1 MLTISEMAELLGC
14 SESRLLRNTKEY
26 IQKINTLGYE
36 KVGRGK
42 KMMFGEIQTSVEKEE
57 YIKLLDILE
66 GNDILLNNLLDV
78 IEEVVEMDG
87 LNQKVNENNKKYIQS
102 DIEVLAER
110 LNWSESKVKQ
120 YIKAL
125 QDAKI
130 LKKINPKYFGIEYN
144 GEWKEISEELYNQI
158 TEQINTA
165 ISKSNDPQ
173 YMRELVLAVHNFK
186 NIRKLHGWTFTDEVL
201 DCPQF
206 LTSLM
211 LAMEYR
217 KEMKK
222 KNNKKN

>member
-87 LNQKVNENNKKYIQS
+87 LNQKINENNKKYIQS

-130 LKKINPKYFGIEYN
+130 LRKINPKYFGIEYN

-186 NIRKLHGWTFTDEVL
+186 NIRK
-201 DCPQF
+201 
-206 LTSLM
+206 
-211 LAMEYR
+211 
-217 KEMKK
+217 
-222 KNNKKN
+222 